1 MHSCTARRYRPFV
14 PVLALL
20 VALLVAALPEVARA
34 DRFVATTGSDA
45 ANDCTNPASP
55 CATIAFAIAQAA
67 PGEVVTVGAGTFPGS
82 LSVTKPLTLRG
93 AQAGIPVASRTAGSA
108 GETILDARGLASAI
122 HVGSGDVVVEGFDIV
137 GDALTY
143 AGIVLYANA
152 DIANVAI
159 RDNFVHGMALANPN
173 ASFTQFSYGV
183 FGITGS
189 TGNRKQITGLVVS
202 GNDIFGLGAAGSVAG
217 AAVYLHNVA
226 GAIPG
231 AGATISGNRFRDLA
245 TRDTVLNVGA
255 GVVIDAGADD
265 FLGLPTGPSSG
276 VALSG
281 NLYVNSDVGAALIA
295 ANTSFAET
303 AASFANV
310 KAIAINI
317 GRQATIDVATLGRYV
332 FTGSLAAFA
341 DSDGYFATI
350 QAAVDASAAGAEVRP
365 TADTFPE
372 TVTLTRGIQ
381 LLGPRAGEDARTRD
395 PLLGEATITLGIR
408 IRAEGATVDGVTV
421 GNPGGAAIRADQTAS
436 NATVRNTRVDG
447 ATRGIAL
454 DRAQNATVT
463 GNLVQ
468 NVTEDAISAGTDSG
482 TQSPLD
488 DVPSIALIEDN
499 ESVGAKIGVHGYL
512 QFSVVRGNLFRDN
525 PSLDLGAGIAGALV
539 DSVVEMN
546 TVSGYERGA
555 GILLTGSPNRPL
567 THDTLF
573 RCNSFLDNYFG
584 ILIEVTQTTTEG
596 IQVRGNTIS
605 GNTIG
610 ALNYPAVALD
620 ATNNWWGCAGGPG
633 TAGCDVAGQNVVFAP
648 FLTLE
653 PECGTCLADTD
664 CDDALFCNGPESCD
678 VIIGQCLPGT
688 PPTCDLGDADPQ
700 CNVAACDQAFGCVAI
715 PVSDG
720 TTCDLGTLCSVSET
734 CVSGA
739 CVAGPGAGD
748 SDGDGICD
756 ADDTCADCGFPLV
769 IDRLRLV
776 ANRGRARDNG
786 KVVVK
791 ASFVAPI
798 GSGEELDLSAPITIQ
813 VRDGDGLAVDAS
825 FLLEECKDRRGIITC
840 RSTDRRYNLRVKPF
854 RPREATGKQIVTFSL
869 NQLDIGPTFVAP
881 VTVQLRHGAGI
892 VRTGTIATCK
902 SGRGTLR
909 CNP

>member
-1 MHSCTARRYRPFV
+1 MRPGTARCYRPSVFA
-14 PVLALL
+14 LALL
-20 VALLVAALPEVARA
+20 SALLVAALPEAAHA

-45 ANDCTNPASP
+45 GNDCTNPASP
-55 CATIAFAIAQAA
+55 CATIANAIAQAS

-93 AQAGIPVASRTAGSA
+93 AQAGVPIASRTAGSA

-122 HVGSGDVVVEGFDIV
+122 HVGSSDVVVEGFDIV
-137 GDALTY
+137 GDAATY

-152 DIANVAI
+152 DITNVAI
-159 RDNFVHGMALANPN
+159 RDNFIHGMALANPN
-173 ASFTQFSYGV
+173 ASFTQFAYGV
-183 FGITGS
+183 FGVTG
-189 TGNRKQITGLVVS
+189 TLGNRKQISGLVVQ
-202 GNDIFGLGAAGSVAG
+202 GNDIYGLGAAGSVAG

-226 GAIPG
+226 GATPG
-231 AGATISGNRFRDLA
+231 DGATISGNRFRDLA

-265 FLGLPTGPSSG
+265 FLGLPIAPSSG

-295 ANTSFAET
+295 ASSSFSET

-317 GRQATIDVATLGRYV
+317 GRQTTIDVATLGRYV
-332 FTGSLAAFA
+332 FTGSLVAFA

-350 QAAVDASAAGAEVRP
+350 QAAVDASTPAAEVRA
-365 TADTFPE
+365 TAGTFPE

-395 PLLGEATITLGIR
+395 PLLGEATITRGIR

-421 GNPGGAAIRADQTAS
+421 GNPGGAAIHADQTATT
-436 NATVRNTRVDG
+436 ATVRNTRVDG

-463 GNLVQ
+463 GSFVK
-468 NVTEDAISAGTDSG
+468 NVTDDAICAGTDSG

-488 DVPSIALIEDN
+488 DVPSIALIESN
-499 ESVGAKIGVHGYL
+499 ESVGAKVGVQGYL
-512 QFSVVRGNLFRDN
+512 QFSVVRGNVFRDN
-525 PSLDLGAGIAGALV
+525 PSLELGAGIAGALI

-555 GILLTGSPNRPL
+555 GVLLTGSPNRPL
-567 THDTLF
+567 THHTLF

-596 IQVRGNTIS
+596 ILVRGNTIS

-633 TAGCDVAGQNVVFAP
+633 TPGCDVAGQNVTFTP
-648 FLTLE
+648 FLPIE
-653 PECGTCLADTD
+653 PECGTCLVDEE

-688 PPTCDLGDADPQ
+688 PPTCDLGGADPQ
-700 CNVAACDQAFGCVAI
+700 CNVAACDETFGCVAI
-715 PVSDG
+715 PISDG
-720 TTCDLGTLCSVSET
+720 TVCDLGTLCSVSDT

-748 SDGDGICD
+748 ADGDGICD
-756 ADDTCADCGFPLV
+756 ADDTCSDCGFPLV
-769 IDRLRLV
+769 IDRARLI

-791 ASFVAPI
+791 ASFIAPP
-798 GSGEELDLSAPITIQ
+798 GSGEELDVSAPIIIQ
-813 VRDGDGLAVDAS
+813 VRDGGSLAVDAP
-825 FLLEECKDRRGIITC
+825 FQLGECKERRGIVTC
-840 RSTDRRYNLRVKPF
+840 RSTDRRYNMRVKPF
-854 RPREATGKQIVTFSL
+854 RPRAGTGKQIVTFSL
-869 NQLDIGPTFVAP
+869 NQLDIGPSFTPP

-892 VRTGTIATCK
+892 VRTGSIATCK
-902 SGRGTLR
+902 TAPGALR